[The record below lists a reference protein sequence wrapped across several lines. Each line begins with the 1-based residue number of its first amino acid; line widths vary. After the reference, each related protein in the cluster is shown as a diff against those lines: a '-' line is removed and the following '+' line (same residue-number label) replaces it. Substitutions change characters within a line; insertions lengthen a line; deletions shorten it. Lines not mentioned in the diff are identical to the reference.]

1 MPVVFLA
8 APKAPLRR
16 TVSLG
21 LVQESLGLVQE
32 GSKKDTD
39 GSDLENVISR
49 SREIG
54 TMGLKRKRS
63 SLPRQLSSYFGF
75 EEEEEVVED
84 VGQASIWYKPSP
96 HPSVSKWPLITSFWW
111 LDLHSILWYPM
122 HDWELKTPTIALR
135 AHQHRLPTDMWAL
148 FWQRT
153 KKSLALAH
161 RRPCDPP
168 ALEQEHGSTRVR
180 RVHSCQYFGLKS
192 KPQVIAA
199 LYMSR
204 YKEAGCL
211 WPRH

>member
-32 GSKKDTD
+32 GSKKDTN

-75 EEEEEVVED
+75 EEEDEED
-84 VGQASIWYKPSP
+84 VGEASIWYKPSP
-96 HPSVSKWPLITSFWW
+96 HPSVSKWPLITSFQSAWSAFHSLIPDAW
-111 LDLHSILWYPM
+111 LRQRIKNSYDCPSRASPSVANRHVSI
-122 HDWELKTPTIALR
+122 I
-135 AHQHRLPTDMWAL
+135 
-148 FWQRT
+148 
-153 KKSLALAH
+153 LA
-161 RRPCDPP
+161 
-168 ALEQEHGSTRVR
+168 
-180 RVHSCQYFGLKS
+180 KN
-192 KPQVIAA
+192 
-199 LYMSR
+199 
-204 YKEAGCL
+204 
-211 WPRH
+211 

>member
-21 LVQESLGLVQE
+21 LVQESLGPRVQE

-39 GSDLENVISR
+39 GSDLGNVISR

-75 EEEEEVVED
+75 EEEDEEEVGED

-96 HPSVSKWPLITSFWW
+96 HPSVSK
-111 LDLHSILWYPM
+111 
-122 HDWELKTPTIALR
+122 
-135 AHQHRLPTDMWAL
+135 
-148 FWQRT
+148 
-153 KKSLALAH
+153 
-161 RRPCDPP
+161 
-168 ALEQEHGSTRVR
+168 
-180 RVHSCQYFGLKS
+180 
-192 KPQVIAA
+192 
-199 LYMSR
+199 
-204 YKEAGCL
+204 
-211 WPRH
+211 